1 MSTVVTEE
9 SWFSRIGGAFKGIFV
24 GLLLSVI
31 SVPLLFWNEGRAV
44 KTAKGLK
51 EGAGA
56 VVALDSDE
64 VSQAN
69 DGKFVHITGA
79 ANTDETLT
87 DDQFGVQ
94 YNGIRL
100 KRDSEMYQWV
110 EKKKSKTKKKLGGG
124 TRTETTYSYEK
135 DWASSLV
142 DSSDFHNKGGHT
154 NPDSMRFPTTTS
166 QASLVRLGGFQLPD
180 SLISQISGAE
190 PLEIDADSIAEEI
203 REFTTVKQEDGA
215 AVAYFRPGGQYDGE
229 PRIGDIRLRFTATPN
244 STVSVMSQQKGD
256 SFEPYVTQYDTRLNM
271 LSMGDV
277 APEEMIAAAEA
288 ANAQMTWILRAVGS
302 GMMFFGFMMI
312 LKPLSVFADVI
323 PLLGSVVGA
332 GAGVIAFLLAAAGSL
347 ITISIAWI
355 FYRPLLGIGLL
366 ALAGVA
372 LFFLFKRSRAA
383 SKNTSGY
390 AAEEMQPFPK

>member
-9 SWFSRIGGAFKGIFV
+9 SWFSRIGGAFKGILV